1 MAKWLRNKR
10 IYYLACIIY
19 SLLMPNLN
27 NFVVPHPP
35 RLCLVIER
43 FYEMRSNEIDVKVQ
57 EAERLKL
64 DKKYIYMV
72 IKRLIP

>member
-1 MAKWLRNKR
+1 
-10 IYYLACIIY
+10 
-19 SLLMPNLN
+19 MPNLN